1 MKLNLIALVAT
12 ATLVTACDS
21 TPGDRAGT
29 ERASTPQSAVATAG
43 DADMVVYKSPTC
55 GCCNGWIEHLR
66 EAGYDVDAV
75 DVDQY
80 AELAA
85 TKEERGVPGDL
96 GSCHTAVIEGYTIE
110 GHVPAEVIAR
120 LLEERPDIEGLSV
133 PGMPV
138 GSPGMEG
145 PNPEPY
151 DVIAFT
157 EDGRR
162 EVYERVDPR

>member
-1 MKLNLIALVAT
+1 MKINLIALIAT
-12 ATLVTACDS
+12 AVLVTACDG

-29 ERASTPQSAVATAG
+29 EQASTEQAAVAAS
-43 DADMVVYKSPTC
+43 DAEMVVYKSPTC
-55 GCCNGWIEHLR
+55 GCCNAWIDHVR
-66 EAGYDVDAV
+66 EAGYEVEAV
-75 DVDQY
+75 DVEQY
-80 AELAA
+80 AALAA
-85 TKEERGVPGDL
+85 TKEEEGVPGDL

-120 LLEERPDIEGLSV
+120 LLEERPDIKGLSV
-133 PGMPV
+133 PGMPI

-145 PNPEPY
+145 ENPEPY